1 MTNECITQGK
11 YINTLDNTH
20 KDLKLFQDFLS

>member
-1 MTNECITQGK
+1 MINECITQGQNIK
-11 YINTLDNTH
+11 TLDNTH